1 MLFSWRSLAPAF
13 QRAINAQG
21 SKRPFNGLKCSGAT
35 LSGNWTTWGF
45 FRPIILERMRVE
57 LKEMSP
63 AQKEAWRKQYVN
75 SLPRVLFNI
84 FGPCLC
90 LSVLAWLIP
99 AIGKSYWT
107 LHASEPGSAASAL
120 IWLTL
125 VAIGLIWQLY
135 GLFAA
140 VPFILMSIRILRE
153 EYLNRP
159 RNPK

>member
-1 MLFSWRSLAPAF
+1 
-13 QRAINAQG
+13 
-21 SKRPFNGLKCSGAT
+21 
-35 LSGNWTTWGF
+35 
-45 FRPIILERMRVE
+45 MRVE

-63 AQKEAWRKQYVN
+63 AEKEAWCKGYVN

-90 LSVLAWLIP
+90 LSALAWLIP

-107 LHASEPGSAASAL
+107 LHASELGAAISAL

-153 EYLNRP
+153 EYFIRTHK
-159 RNPK
+159 PK

>member
-1 MLFSWRSLAPAF
+1 MNIMAPLR
-13 QRAINAQG
+13 Q
-21 SKRPFNGLKCSGAT
+21 SKQM
-35 LSGNWTTWGF
+35 
-45 FRPIILERMRVE
+45 ERIRLE

-63 AQKEAWRKQYVN
+63 AEKRALWERYVN

-84 FGPCLC
+84 FAPCLC
-90 LSVLAWLIP
+90 LTVLAWVIP

-125 VAIGLIWQLY
+125 VAIGAIWQLC

-140 VPFILMSIRILRE
+140 IPFVRESIRILRNE
-153 EYLNRP
+153 HLIRRRKPN
-159 RNPK
+159 